1 MMLRTLYIYSWLSER
16 ELNKV
21 VLEFQENFEFWLGDH
36 FTEPELT
43 KYENLLDDLAFLDVQ
58 PKIIDLRPEDLNL
71 DQDEYLKQQA
81 FFEGCQSTV
90 SFENIPYLPIN
101 PFQVTYLKMF
111 LERLGEVLIDC
122 GDESI
127 LQFKN
132 NFLQKLKGY
141 KDAEDLIEKI
151 YIQTPVVAKGPSHPI
166 DFIILDIYKELSR
179 LKTKSITINLEE
191 YSDKIK
197 KIYEVMKEEGLDSNS
212 LLVKSGLNAKDFG
225 DLIERFKFILKKI

>member
-1 MMLRTLYIYSWLSER
+1 MMVRTLYIYSWLSER
-16 ELNKV
+16 ELKKV
-21 VLEFQENFEFWLGDH
+21 VLAFQEHFDLWLGDH
-36 FTEPELT
+36 FSESELT
-43 KYENLLDDLAFLDVQ
+43 QYENLLDDLAFMDVQ
-58 PKIIDLRPEDLNL
+58 PKIADLLPEDLNL
-71 DQDEYLKQQA
+71 DQNEYLKQQA

-90 SFENIPYLPIN
+90 SLENIPYLPMN

-122 GDESI
+122 GDEAI

-132 NFLQKLKGY
+132 NFLQKLTGY
-141 KDAEDLIEKI
+141 KDAENLLPKV
-151 YIQTPVVAKGPSHPI
+151 YIQTPVVSKGPSHPI

-179 LKTKSITINLEE
+179 IKSKSIAINLED

-197 KIYEVMKEEGLDSNS
+197 KIYEVMKEDGLDSNS
-212 LLVKSGLNAKDFG
+212 LLIKSGLNAKDFG

>member
-1 MMLRTLYIYSWLSER
+1 MLRTLYIYSWLPER
-16 ELNKV
+16 ELKKV
-21 VLEFQENFEFWLGDH
+21 VLEFQENFELWLGDH
-36 FTEPELT
+36 FTESELT
-43 KYENLLDDLAFLDVQ
+43 QYENLLDDLAFIDVQ

-71 DQDEYLKQQA
+71 DQDEYLKQKA
-81 FFEGCQSTV
+81 FFEGCQSTM
-90 SFENIPYLPIN
+90 SLENVPYLPMN
-101 PFQVTYLKMF
+101 PFQVSYLKMF
-111 LERLGEVLIDC
+111 LETLGEVLFVC
-122 GDESI
+122 GDEAI
-127 LQFKN
+127 IQFKST
-132 NFLQKLKGY
+132 FLQKLKSF
-141 KDAEDLIEKI
+141 KEAEDLIKKI

-212 LLVKSGLNAKDFG
+212 LLIKSGLNAKDFG